1 VFRPTIYLL
10 DLSHCLFVSLM
21 PRSRL
26 GPLALEAKLGDH
38 PSQSLVWRAV
48 HVNLHR
54 AVAVKVF
61 PTPFGGTAE
70 GREAFAEEWEFLKRL
85 QHPAIAKCYGG
96 GFEETDAY
104 LAFELVDGDTLAQLI
119 ERRGRLQ
126 WDAVLDFAIPIAEAL
141 AAAHAMG
148 ICHGA
153 ISPSKIMIS
162 GLSPIL
168 IDFRIDRVHTIYRNS
183 RAMTVLEMALQ
194 PPEVATNPA
203 AISPRGDIYSLG
215 AVMFYALTGRPPIS
229 GETIAQVIQNSAS
242 EIPPKAASLVLDC
255 PVWVSTVIQQTLEK
269 DPQSRP
275 HDAKA
280 LAMSLI
286 EARHRS
292 SGLSSVAEHASS
304 GFSPL
309 QMTKQKDKDE
319 ARKLLGRDALND
331 LDETKHSAPIH
342 EQAWFLIGALGLIM
356 AFLGWLVW
364 PLSESQLRARAEV
377 LIAEDNRSSLEQ
389 AKNSFLIPLLKKFP
403 SGEHAQWAADQLDT
417 IDMIQTEHAL
427 SVKLKRNMR
436 LSDEGERL
444 YAEALRFEQ
453 FGDPA
458 TALGKYKSM
467 ETLLANQSQYK
478 TYVNLARRQIAK
490 IHAKSSEVG
499 EAARIVQA
507 KMVEADRLFGQGNV
521 VAARNIWYSVVELY
535 GDNADVAPFVQSA
548 QQRLGGVETNPSSNN
563 AGKAE

>member
-1 VFRPTIYLL
+1 
-10 DLSHCLFVSLM
+10 M

-26 GPLALEAKLGDH
+26 GPLALETKLGDH

-70 GREAFAEEWEFLKRL
+70 GREAFAEEWEVLKRL

-96 GFEETDAY
+96 GFEEADAY
-104 LAFELVDGDTLAQLI
+104 LAYELIDGETLSQQL

-141 AAAHAMG
+141 AYAHSHG
-148 ICHGA
+148 ISHGA
-153 ISPSKIMIS
+153 IAPSKIMVS
-162 GLSPIL
+162 GLSPVL
-168 IDFRIDRVHTIYRNS
+168 IDFRVDRVHTIYRNP

-194 PPEVATNPA
+194 PPEVASNPA
-203 AISPRGDIYSLG
+203 AISPHGDIYSLG
-215 AVMFYALTGRPPIS
+215 AVMFLALTGRPPIS
-229 GETIAQVIQNSAS
+229 GETIAQVIKNSAT
-242 EIPPKAASLVLDC
+242 EVPPKAASIVLDC
-255 PVWVSTVIQQTLEK
+255 PVWVSTVIQHALEK

-280 LAMSLI
+280 LAMALT

-292 SGLSSVAEHASS
+292 SGLSGVAEHASS

-309 QMTKQKDKDE
+309 QMTKQKDRDE

-331 LDETKHSAPIH
+331 LDGVKHYAPIH
-342 EQAWFLIGALGLIM
+342 EQAWFLIGALLVIVGFM
-356 AFLGWLVW
+356 AWLVW
-364 PLSESQLRARAEV
+364 PLSESQLRARAET
-377 LIAEDNRSSLEQ
+377 LIAEERRSSLEQ
-389 AKNSFLIPLLKKFP
+389 AKNSYLIPMLKRFP
-403 SGEHAQWAADQLDT
+403 EGEHAKWAAEQLDT
-417 IDMIQTEHAL
+417 IDMVQTEHAL
-427 SVKLKRNMR
+427 SVKLKRNFP

-444 YAEALRFEQ
+444 YAEAQRFEQ

-458 TALGKYKSM
+458 TALDKYKSM
-467 ETLLANQSQYK
+467 ETLLANQPEYK
-478 TYVNLARRQIAK
+478 TYVNLAKRQIAR
-490 IHAKSSEVG
+490 IRGKSAEVG

-507 KMVEADRLFGQGNV
+507 KMVEADRLFEQGNV

-548 QQRLGGVETNPSSNN
+548 QQRLGGVRPSPSPNN
-563 AGKAE
+563 AVNAE